1 MATKKEKTDKARVA
15 QEDTTNYAPI
25 YLVLNGNNLVV
36 NNYLMRI
43 AIEEANEYG
52 VPLYITSNAGAPKDP
67 PPCLPNQPNC
77 HG

>member
-1 MATKKEKTDKARVA
+1 MATKNVKTDNISQV
-15 QEDTTNYAPI
+15 QEESGSYAPI

-36 NNYLMRI
+36 NNYLMRT

-52 VPLYITSNAGAPKDP
+52 VPLYITSNAGKPSDP
-67 PPCLPNQPNC
+67 PPCPPSQPNC

>member
-1 MATKKEKTDKARVA
+1 MKQKKEKTAKAKAVVEA
-15 QEDTTNYAPI
+15 TTEYVPI

-36 NNYLMRI
+36 NNYLMKT

-67 PPCLPNQPNC
+67 PPCLPGQPHC

>member
-1 MATKKEKTDKARVA
+1 MKKKGKMAKAN
-15 QEDTTNYAPI
+15 QEAEEVTNYSPI

-36 NNYLMRI
+36 NNYLMKT

-67 PPCLPNQPNC
+67 PPCLPGQPNC